1 MPEWYLFAIASAFIS
16 GLVPSVNKAILNDS
30 DDALE
35 FSAVLSGFNAV
46 LSLPLIF
53 LISLSIP
60 AKTVLLLFVGSV
72 FGTLGFLYISRSMKT
87 LDVSVVSPLTN
98 FNPVALVV
106 LASLVLGEKLVP
118 RQLLGI
124 LLVLFGAYL
133 LERMAHTVSRA
144 NRSGKGAVVVG
155 LAFAFAAASAVFYGF
170 SSVIDKTVLWV
181 ISPLQYILLAHI
193 FIAVDF
199 AVLSGVWK
207 SSRVAKLAGL
217 LGRKK
222 GLFTISS
229 LLTIAYRLLQATAV
243 SLAPV
248 SLVIPIRH
256 LGSLVSTAVGGK
268 LFKEEKLAEK
278 LAIGAMMLV
287 GTYFIIL

>member
-35 FSAVLSGFNAV
+35 FSAVLSVFNAV

-60 AKTVLLLFVGSV
+60 AKTILLLFVGSV
-72 FGTLGFLYISRSMKT
+72 FGTLGFLYISRSMKA

-106 LASLVLGEKLVP
+106 LASIVLGEKLVP

-144 NRSGKGAVVVG
+144 NRSGKGVVVG

-181 ISPLQYILLAHI
+181 MSPLQYILLAHI

-207 SSRVAKLAGL
+207 LSRVVKLAGL
-217 LGRKK
+217 LGRKQ

-268 LFKEEKLAEK
+268 LFKEGKLAEK

>member
-35 FSAVLSGFNAV
+35 FSAVLSVVNAV

-60 AKTVLLLFVGSV
+60 AKTILLLFVGSV

-118 RQLLGI
+118 GQLLGI

-144 NRSGKGAVVVG
+144 NRSGKGAVG

-193 FIAVDF
+193 FIAVNF
-199 AVLSGVWK
+199 AILSGVWK
-207 SSRVAKLAGL
+207 LSRVAKLAGL

-222 GLFTISS
+222 GLFLFSS

>member
-1 MPEWYLFAIASAFIS
+1 MPAWYLFAIASAFIS

-35 FSAVLSGFNAV
+35 FSAVLSVFNAV

-60 AKTVLLLFVGSV
+60 AKTVLLLFVGSA
-72 FGTLGFLYISRSMKT
+72 FGTLGFLYISRSMKA

-106 LASLVLGEKLVP
+106 LASIVLGEKLVP
-118 RQLLGI
+118 RQLIGI

-144 NRSGKGAVVVG
+144 NRAGKGVVG
-155 LAFAFAAASAVFYGF
+155 LAFSFAAASAVLYGF

-181 ISPLQYILLAHI
+181 ISPLQYILLAHV
-193 FIAVDF
+193 FIAVNF
-199 AVLSGVWK
+199 AILSGVWK
-207 SSRVAKLAGL
+207 LSRVAKLSGL
-217 LGRKK
+217 LGRKN
-222 GLFTISS
+222 GLFLFSS